1 MKEKN
6 KVCLLFY
13 SIYNF
18 FPMNNLEDRLIEHKK
33 LFENCIIQSMNLKLE
48 NNNNNNLAIFIT
60 SYFSLKNYFLKEI
73 KIFSLFPKLRNLLR
87 NTTAK
92 IFLREKNKQQD

>member
-33 LFENCIIQSMNLKLE
+33 LFKNCIIQSMNLKVE
-48 NNNNNNLAIFIT
+48 NNNNNNNFAFFIT
-60 SYFSLKNYFLKEI
+60 SYFSLENYFLKGI
-73 KIFSLFPKLRNLLR
+73 KIFSLFPK
-87 NTTAK
+87 
-92 IFLREKNKQQD
+92 